1 MPSILPHPKVCTVFQ
16 SMAHLTSAI
25 RVVASARTAAH
36 LGYSVNSLK
45 ISPVR
50 SMPKFEAKDDLNESF
65 RHLGISPVEASM
77 SATCIMSPTGSSLVA
92 PLHNTQ
98 EYRLPSLVK
107 PMSIILPN
115 LYDGVILEKSLP
127 PNLNIMEKVEPLTDE
142 LKEAPSNQVIEKQ
155 AAVLIGIRRRKM
167 KKHRLKKLRKRMKF
181 EWQKIRQKREYQKEK
196 LFQATQMAKVRE
208 YEAFDAATYVAD
220 VLRKI
225 KEKPTPMFWKGKRLP
240 PPVVK
245 QLMEEEE
252 LKKKRRQQMC
262 TWSLPGEGFGGQHPR
277 SLV

>member
-1 MPSILPHPKVCTVFQ
+1 MPTGLPALAHAMVKPRSRTNYDSIQCKFFED
-16 SMAHLTSAI
+16 LTCQ
-25 RVVASARTAAH
+25 
-36 LGYSVNSLK
+36 
-45 ISPVR
+45 

-107 PMSIILPN
+107 PMSIIFPN

-155 AAVLIGIRRRKM
+155 AAVLIGIRKSKRK
-167 KKHRLKKLRKRMKF
+167 KPRSKHVSL
-181 EWQKIRQKREYQKEK
+181 
-196 LFQATQMAKVRE
+196 QATQMAKVRE

-252 LKKKRRQQMC
+252 LKKKRRQQ
-262 TWSLPGEGFGGQHPR
+262 
-277 SLV
+277 